1 MLSNARATTPRPAI
15 KSTKVYHYRSPVC
28 DLGATE
34 WSSMF
39 LTDMAC
45 ERAVDMPRAFSAA
58 ATVSI
63 GVQIL
68 QDE

>member
-1 MLSNARATTPRPAI
+1 
-15 KSTKVYHYRSPVC
+15 
-28 DLGATE
+28 
-34 WSSMF
+34 MF

-68 QDE
+68 QDEWHELFNQAAKTWSIGKARKAAW